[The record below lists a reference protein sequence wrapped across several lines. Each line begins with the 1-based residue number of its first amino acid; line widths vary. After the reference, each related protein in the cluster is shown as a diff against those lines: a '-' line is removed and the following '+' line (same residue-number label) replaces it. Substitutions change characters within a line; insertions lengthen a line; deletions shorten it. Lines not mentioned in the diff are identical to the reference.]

1 MYSEIKLEIMKII
14 NWPKWY
20 VALSMIFVVA
30 FFVYNYE
37 NPSTV
42 RSNKFQQDLL
52 LSIKGLLIDK
62 FIDYKN
68 HEYKTCKIQRG
79 DDTLTLLMNLDRSD
93 IFNYLEIGDSIFK
106 KPGDSLVIVKR
117 ENNTRRFYLN
127 YE

>member
-79 DDTLTLLMNLDRSD
+79 DDTLTLLMNLDRND